1 MSFFGDLFGASGKL
15 QDAANAQIQGL
26 AQGYSGATDL
36 YQQGRQQLQQL
47 YGQALTPYQDI
58 SKQAMP
64 AMGMYG
70 KALGLGGAQGEQ
82 EAQNAFENY
91 DPGRQFAMQQAL
103 QAVQRQTG
111 AGGYQ
116 GSGNVATA
124 LQDRATQLA
133 NQQYQGWLQNLA
145 GLQQYALPAA
155 TGQAAVQTG
164 LGQGLNT
171 SLTNQGNLLYNTRA
185 GQGLAQAGAD
195 IGQANIDQSML
206 QGFLNLGAKALG
218 MSGANPFGASGGM
231 TGGGAGNLGSIL
243 SGAGQGAGS
252 FAQGLGTGLGNVLR
266 GFTGGGQ

>member
-206 QGFLNLGAKALG
+206 QGVMGLGSKLLG
-218 MSGANPFGASGGM
+218 YGLSGGLGGIGAGGS
-231 TGGGAGNLGSIL
+231 TSLFGGAGPLFG
-243 SGAGQGAGS
+243 
-252 FAQGLGTGLGNVLR
+252 GTNPNAWY
-266 GFTGGGQ
+266 TK